1 MFSQKKATYIYA
13 IKGLDTLKIDVYT
26 PRKAKKKDL
35 LPVLL
40 WMHGGGFTSGKRDA
54 TDEVKMMK
62 YVSRKGYIGVSMSYR
77 LLRKDTETGFGCNCP
92 KADKLETFKQAVIDY
107 LDAAKFIFEH
117 KSELYIDP
125 TKIIAGGSSAGAEGV
140 LNAVYMKSFFVED
153 LTTYTNVKF
162 AGVLSLAGALINAE
176 YITKTNAVPTVLFHG
191 SDDTAVPYSSA
202 PHHYCSPEDPGYLLL
217 DGSQTI
223 SEKLD
228 DLETSYYFNKVMGGG
243 HESCQIPID
252 QLDTIMQ
259 FFEKTIFN
267 SETIQTK
274 KTVFKN

>member
-1 MFSQKKATYIYA
+1 MFSQKKTTYTYS
-13 IKGLDTLKIDVYT
+13 IKGLDTLKIDIYT
-26 PRKAKKKDL
+26 PRKAKKKEHF
-35 LPVLL
+35 PVLL
-40 WMHGGGFTSGKRDA
+40 WMHGGGFTNGKRDA

-77 LLRKDTETGFGCNCP
+77 LLQKDNETGFGCDCP

-107 LDAAKFIFEH
+107 LDAAKFIFDH

-153 LTTYTNVKF
+153 LTKYTNVKF
-162 AGVLSLAGALINAE
+162 AGVLSLAGALVNAE
-176 YITKTNAVPTVLFHG
+176 YITKTNAIPTVLFHG

-243 HESCQIPID
+243 HELCQIPFD
-252 QLDTIMQ
+252 QLGAIMQ

-274 KTVFKN
+274 KTVFKY